1 MKAKILDK
9 IDGEERRNQAF
20 PPFAVGDTVKVSVR
34 VKEGGKE
41 RVQAY
46 TGTVIARKGTGARET
61 FTVRRVTFGES
72 VERVFPLHAPSLA
85 GIEVQSSGKVR
96 RAKLYF
102 LRRRTGKVARLKM
115 KNA

>member
-1 MKAKILDK
+1 MQAKILDK
-9 IDGEERRNQAF
+9 IDGEERRNKDF
-20 PPFAVGDTVKVSVR
+20 PAFAVGDTVKVSVR

-46 TGTVIARKGTGARET
+46 VGTVIARKGAGARET

-72 VERVFPLHAPSLA
+72 VERVFPVHAPSLA
-85 GIEVQSSGKVR
+85 GIEVKSSAKVR

-102 LRRRTGKVARLKM
+102 LRGRTGKVARLKM